1 MECRSI
7 LYWFVLMEIQK
18 PISHIKEQ
26 RKPPKVFSE
35 SNCNRDPKDAIDN
48 VLSEKGVML
57 RAQSVGDMQRNLKQ
71 QKILKSL
78 GNDYTNVHDIRD
90 MLYVVMQQCKNA
102 EKVDIFVQDVT
113 CALATT

>member
-1 MECRSI
+1 
-7 LYWFVLMEIQK
+7 
-18 PISHIKEQ
+18 
-26 RKPPKVFSE
+26 
-35 SNCNRDPKDAIDN
+35 

-78 GNDYTNVHDIRD
+78 GNDCTDACDTYD
-90 MLYVVMQQCKNA
+90 MLYIVMQQWKCA

-113 CALATT
+113 CAPEPMAVLCNEQ